1 MFYCCGLTEKGL
13 PDINEDS
20 YLINRM
26 VLSRA
31 QMESDIRPPF
41 VVAVADGVGGENGGE
56 VASRMAL
63 EALAAYKPTAKQ
75 PIEKKI
81 HEIHRMIREEGLK
94 KGLANMQT
102 TLAAI
107 IADENGRFFAVN
119 VGDSRIYRYRFGE
132 LTQLSKDQSLVQL
145 LYDQGKISLEE
156 KLTHKDRN
164 LIFPAIGHLRED
176 PSPFIT
182 EIKGGIKSGDLM
194 ILCSDGVS
202 DHISVGDFE
211 EILSWP
217 MRLSRRLRHLVSSA
231 ADNGSPDNMTAV
243 GLFLR

>member
-26 VLSRA
+26 TLSQA

-41 VVAVADGVGGENGGE
+41 TAAVADGVGGENGGE
-56 VASRMAL
+56 VASRLAL
-63 EALAAYKPTAKQ
+63 GSLAAYKPTPKQ

-81 HEIHRMIREEGLK
+81 NEIHHMIREEGLK
-94 KGLANMQT
+94 RGLANMQT
-102 TLAAI
+102 TLAAV

-132 LTQLSKDQSLVQL
+132 LEQLSKDQSLVQM
-145 LYDQGKISLEE
+145 LYDQGKITLEE
-156 KLTHKDRN
+156 KATHKDRN
-164 LIFPAIGHLRED
+164 VIFPALGHLRED
-176 PSPFIT
+176 PRPVIR
-182 EIKGGIKSGDLM
+182 EIKGGVKSGDLLIM
-194 ILCSDGVS
+194 CSDGVS
-202 DHISVGDFE
+202 DYISTEDIE

-217 MRLSRRLRHLVSSA
+217 MRLSRRLRHIVNTA
-231 ADNGSPDNMTAV
+231 AENGSPDNMTIV